1 MSHKNYADQTW
12 FGYKKYLNHFQTKFP
27 NEIEIRQNK
36 QNFNFWE
43 NTNHSNHKWIVT
55 VYCAVANVG
64 TFDSL
69 VGWSWF
75 FTRRRGWCQY
85 ESYHIIYIT
94 FTYYMWHIQ
103 YQLHFNC
110 ICSSFTIIFVSDC
123 NMNQHESSLLLL
135 VDQVKPKNSKL

>member
-1 MSHKNYADQTW
+1 MTLVCMSHKNYADQTW

-64 TFDSL
+64 TF
-69 VGWSWF
+69 
-75 FTRRRGWCQY
+75 
-85 ESYHIIYIT
+85 ESKVLT
-94 FTYYMWHIQ
+94 PWWDGLDF
-103 YQLHFNC
+103 
-110 ICSSFTIIFVSDC
+110 SPEEEGDA
-123 NMNQHESSLLLL
+123 NMNLIN
-135 VDQVKPKNSKL
+135 DKLSYYLYYFYILYVTYTVSTTFQLYLFKFYNYFRK